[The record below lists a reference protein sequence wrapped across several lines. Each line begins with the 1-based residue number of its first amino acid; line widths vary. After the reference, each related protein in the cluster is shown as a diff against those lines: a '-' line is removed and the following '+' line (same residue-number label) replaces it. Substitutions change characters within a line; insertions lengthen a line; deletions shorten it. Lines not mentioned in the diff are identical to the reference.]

1 MRNERAVRKL
11 LLTFALLMS
20 ATLLYGGY
28 QVHKEAD
35 RKVDYEKSV
44 KDKAAKVNSRLCTE
58 MGSESSGSINNSIRF
73 LRVCAEEL

>member
-1 MRNERAVRKL
+1 MRNERTVRKL
-11 LLTFALLMS
+11 LLTLALLMS

-44 KDKAAKVNSRLCTE
+44 RSKAAKVNATLCQE
-58 MGSESSGSINNSIRF
+58 MGESDNSVNDSIRF
-73 LRVCAEEL
+73 LRACAEGL

>member
-1 MRNERAVRKL
+1 MRNERTVRKL
-11 LLTFALLMS
+11 LLTLALLMS

-44 KDKAAKVNSRLCTE
+44 RSKAAKVNATLCQE
-58 MGSESSGSINNSIRF
+58 MGEADHSVNDSIRF
-73 LRVCAEEL
+73 LRACAEGL

>member
-1 MRNERAVRKL
+1 MRNERTVRKL

-44 KDKAAKVNSRLCTE
+44 RNKAEKVNSMLCSE
-58 MGSESSGSINNSIRF
+58 MGNESSSSVKDSIRF